1 MELLSIKEKS
11 LKININSN
19 YFGTIAEI
27 GGGQETA
34 RNLFQAGGASNSIAK
49 SISAYDKRYSDH
61 FYNKG
66 ETARYVDKSR
76 LVQMLH
82 WEYQELLNV
91 IKSTSGN
98 KKFYAFANTVET
110 LNFHKT
116 NQGHGWV
123 GVAFQGSSLEEP
135 NVIYLHIKLKEND
148 ATLQQYSIG
157 AVGVN
162 LIYGAFFNGDDPKKM
177 ITSVMDSLSTDRLDL
192 DYVHVEGPDF
202 KNVDN
207 RLLNLFLVSSGL
219 TSAIMFDK
227 DGNVQ
232 QPSDMLYKKNVLAFR
247 GFFRPINMLGMEIIG
262 DSMEKFSLDPSY
274 TEENTITFCEIAL
287 NNLMQ
292 GQDLDENDFLNRVDI
307 LNAMGQCVMVSKFK
321 RFFSLTEYFTQFKMN
336 RLRLVMGTPTFLKVL
351 DKKYYEDLRG
361 GLLEAM
367 GRMFSQNMKI
377 YIYPTV
383 DQITGKVI
391 FPNDLPLPEDVH
403 YLLKYLEMNRRI
415 VKLQNAKTEYQY
427 ITTDRVNELMETASP
442 ELSEVIPQKVE
453 EIIKTKELFG
463 YGTKA

>member
-1 MELLSIKEKS
+1 MKLLSIKEKS

-66 ETARYVDKSR
+66 EKARYVDKNR
-76 LVQMLH
+76 LMQMLQ
-82 WEYQELLNV
+82 WEYKELLKV
-91 IKSTSGN
+91 IESTSGN

-123 GVAFQGSSLEEP
+123 GVAFQGSDREKP
-135 NVIYLHIKLKEND
+135 NVIFLHIKLKEND
-148 ATLQQYSIG
+148 PTLQQYTIG

-162 LIYGAFFNGDDPKKM
+162 LIHGAFFNNTDPKEL
-177 ITSVMDSLSTDRLDL
+177 ITSVMDNLSIDRLDL

-202 KNVDN
+202 EDVDN

-219 TSAIMFDK
+219 TAAIMFDK
-227 DGNVQ
+227 EGNVQ
-232 QPSDMLYKKNVLAFR
+232 QPSDMLYKKNVLAIR
-247 GFFRPINMLGMEIIG
+247 GFFRPINMLGMEIVQ
-262 DSMEKFSLDPSY
+262 DSIDKFSRDASY
-274 TEENTITFCEIAL
+274 TEENTISFCEIAL

-307 LNAMGQCVMVSKFK
+307 LNAMGQCVMVSKFT
-321 RFFSLTEYFTQFKMN
+321 RFFSLTEYFTQFKMD

-367 GRMFSQNMKI
+367 GRMFSKNMKI

-383 DQITGKVI
+383 DHEKNKVI
-391 FPNDLPLPEDVH
+391 FPNDLPLSEDVH

-427 ITTDRVNELMETASP
+427 ITTEKVNELMESASA
-442 ELSEVIPQKVE
+442 ELSDVIPAKVE
-453 EIIKTKELFG
+453 EIIKKKKLFG
-463 YGTKA
+463 YGSKL